1 MRCLFT
7 SAAVVALV
15 ALSGC
20 AQGGTKTTSSVDNFS
35 GDSKQVAKTIENFQ
49 AEATADN
56 GTKICTALITAKLAE
71 QITAKNPQA
80 SCAASVTAAMKAT
93 DEAAL
98 TVTKVTIDA
107 KNKDKATATV
117 RAKSGDKSS
126 KPYSFTLIRSG
137 NSWQIASFG

>member
-20 AQGGTKTTSSVDNFS
+20 AQGGTKSTSSVDNFA
-35 GDSKQVAKTIENFQ
+35 GDSKQVAKTVENFQ

-71 QITAKNPQA
+71 QIKAKNPQA

-117 RAKSGDKSS
+117 SAKTGDKSS
-126 KPYSFTLIRSG
+126 KSYSFTLIRSG
-137 NSWQIASFG
+137 NSWQISSFG

>member
-20 AQGGTKTTSSVDNFS
+20 AQGGTKSTSSVDNFA
-35 GDSKQVAKTIENFQ
+35 GDSKQVAKTVENFQ

-56 GTKICTALITAKLAE
+56 GTKICTALITAKLAK
-71 QITAKNPQA
+71 QIKAKNPQA

-117 RAKSGDKSS
+117 SAKTGDKSS
-126 KPYSFTLIRSG
+126 KSYSFTLIRSG

>member
-20 AQGGTKTTSSVDNFS
+20 AQGGTKSTSSVDNFA

-56 GTKICTALITAKLAE
+56 GTKICTALITAKLAK
-71 QITAKNPQA
+71 QIKAKNPQA

-117 RAKSGDKSS
+117 SAKTGDKSS
-126 KPYSFTLIRSG
+126 KSYSFTLIRSG